1 VAFPQT
7 PLPIRVYIAP
17 GAQPADSIDTWEAQG
32 LWTEIT
38 DDVRVAE
45 GIQVTSGRSDEASTV
60 DTSNC
65 TLRLD
70 NRSGDY
76 SPRNPSGQWYGA
88 LRKNTPL
95 RIELDRAEDTFNRTS
110 SGTWGTSDAGYAWT
124 SVDNGVFTYSV
135 SPSTGG
141 VMGISAANNV
151 SFNLMS
157 GAGGWDSDV
166 RTCISLPAVPA
177 GGAWIATA
185 QVRRSG
191 ATATMGVSLAFQT
204 DGSVDLTIER
214 WIGAGSRFIL
224 KTVLDVVGTYTA
236 NRKVWIRARTLGTV
250 TYGKAWYDGTTEPA
264 AWSTSFNE
272 TSPDLTYDSE
282 KAPGTLGSNIGV
294 AGWRVTGNTNVT
306 QMNFWSYSS
315 TATIFVGSVVEWPVR
330 WDQSANDATVP
341 LTAAGVLRRLSQ
353 GQSPLQSPLYKTF
366 TQERPI
372 LYAYWPLE
380 DDSGALTGAGI
391 GTGVKPASVYSASFG
406 YDGLALGGASSTMTI
421 TQDTTISG
429 LIPRTTIA
437 NFASGWSVDFMILM
451 EALPPSG
458 QDATVFQV
466 RTSGLK
472 ASIGVVVQNGGN
484 VGFHCVDS
492 DGTVGGFA
500 TLNAGSFAAGAWYDI
515 RLEVY
520 QPSGAGTDI
529 SIRITS
535 LNITTGVVNQAIF
548 AGQGVGSLGIPLSWA
563 FYGSSTSF
571 PAGSVGQVAFF
582 NFGAVFTQTEVLAAA
597 RGYAGETAT
606 ARITR
611 LCGEQNVPLT
621 LLGPSTTIMGP
632 QKNATFLDLLR
643 ECETADLGVLYET
656 KYALGLGYRP
666 RSARYSVRNVLNLN
680 VASGWLA
687 DAPEPTDDDQNVRND
702 WTVSRPQGS
711 AVQVIDQAH
720 IDAQGRYDDSV
731 EINVST
737 DAVLA
742 DQAAF
747 RVYLG
752 TIDELR
758 WPQVNVDLARN
769 SVLIATW
776 MSLLVG
782 TRFNITNFPTAQ
794 LPGITIDLI
803 IEGWSQTITPY
814 GWDVELNC
822 SPATAWVQTDNIVTT
837 GSTGSTDARIDSDS
851 SFVNAA
857 ITSTATSMVVGRAA
871 GDPLWD
877 STAVPLDINVSGE
890 RITVT
895 AISGTGTTQTFTI
908 TRSVNAIV
916 KAHSAGEDVVLWLPS
931 YIAL

>member
-1 VAFPQT
+1 MAFPQS

-38 DDVRVAE
+38 NDVRVAD
-45 GIQVTSGRSDEASTV
+45 GIQIDSGRTDEASTV
-60 DTSNC
+60 DAGTC
-65 TLRLD
+65 TLTMD
-70 NRSGDY
+70 NTLGNY
-76 SPRNPSGQWYGA
+76 SPRNPNGTWYGLLA
-88 LRKNTPL
+88 KNTPL
-95 RIELDRAEDTFNRTS
+95 RVELDRANDTFNRTVTGS
-110 SGTWGTSDAGYAWT
+110 WGTSDSGFSWANT
-124 SVDNGVFTYSV
+124 DNGVFAYTV

-141 VMGISAANNV
+141 VMGISTANNV
-151 SFNLMS
+151 SNQLITS
-157 GAGGWDSDV
+157 AGGWDSDV
-166 RTCISLPAVPA
+166 RMCLSVAAIPVGGPWIST
-177 GGAWIATA
+177 I

-191 ATATMGVSLAFQT
+191 SVANMGVSLLFNT
-204 DGSVDLTIER
+204 SGTVDLTIER
-214 WIGAGSRFIL
+214 WNGAGSRFIL
-224 KTVLDVVGTYTA
+224 RTVTGAVATYTA
-236 NRKVWIRARTLGTV
+236 GRKVWIRARTLGTV

-264 AWSTSFNE
+264 AWQTSFNE
-272 TSPDLTYDSE
+272 SSNDLTYDSE
-282 KAPGTLGSNIGV
+282 KVTGVLGSNIGIQ
-294 AGWRVTGNTNVT
+294 AWRQTGNTNLT
-306 QMNFWSYSS
+306 AMNVWAYNS

-330 WDQSANDATVP
+330 WDKSANDATAPV
-341 LTAAGVLRRLSQ
+341 TASGVLRRLSQ

-366 TQERPI
+366 TGKRPF

-380 DDSGALTGAGI
+380 DDSGALTASGI
-391 GTGVKPASVYSASFG
+391 GVGVKPAAVYSADFG
-406 YDGLALGGASSTMTI
+406 YSGLALGGASSTMTI
-421 TQDTTISG
+421 TQDTTISAN
-429 LIPRTTIA
+429 IPKTTIS

-472 ASIGVVVQNGGN
+472 ASIAVVVQNGGN

-492 DGTVGGFA
+492 DGVVGGFA

-535 LNITTGVVNQAIF
+535 LNITTGVVNQFIF
-548 AGQGVGSLGIPLSWA
+548 SGQGVGSLGIPLNWA

-582 NFGAVFTQTEVLAAA
+582 NFGAVFSQTDILTAA
-597 RGYAGETAT
+597 RGYAGESPTT
-606 ARITR
+606 RITR
-611 LCGEQNVPLT
+611 LCSEQNVPLT
-621 LLGPSTTIMGP
+621 SLGPSNTIMGP
-632 QKNATFLDLLR
+632 QKNATFLELLR
-643 ECETADLGVLYET
+643 ECEAADLGVLYET
-656 KYALGLGYRP
+656 KYALGLGWRP
-666 RSARYSVRNVLNLN
+666 RSARYSVRNTLN
-680 VASGWLA
+680 VNVALGYLA

-711 AVQVIDQAH
+711 SVQIIDQAH

-737 DAVLA
+737 DAVLD
-742 DQAAF
+742 DQAGF

-752 TIDELR
+752 TRDELR
-758 WPQVNVDLARN
+758 WPSIKLDLARN
-769 SVLIATW
+769 PVLISNW

-782 TRFNITNFPTAQ
+782 TRINITNFPSGQ
-794 LPGITIDLI
+794 LPGILPDLI

-814 GWDVELNC
+814 GWDVQLNC
-822 SPATAWVQTDNIVTT
+822 SPALPWVQTDNAAVT
-837 GSTGSTDARIDSDS
+837 GSTSSTDPRADSDS
-851 SFVNAA
+851 SFLNAT
-857 ITSTATSMVVGRAA
+857 ITSSATSMVVGRAA

-877 STAVPLDINVSGE
+877 SGSVPFDVGLTGE
-890 RITVT
+890 RVTVT
-895 AISGTGTTQTFTI
+895 AISGTGSTQTFTI
-908 TRSVNAIV
+908 TRAVNSIA
-916 KAHSAGEDVVLWLPS
+916 KAHAANETIALWLPT